1 MKQAKEH
8 KKLIENLTK
17 GDEVVTGGGILGK
30 ITNVGEN
37 FVVLEVARETEL
49 KIQKNSVTALMP
61 KGTMKGL

>member
-17 GDEVVTGGGILGK
+17 GDEVVTGGGVLGK

-37 FVVLEVARETEL
+37 FVVLEVTRDTEI